1 MSLKTEGLD
10 NYGRIMKS
18 GYDEESFR
26 NLEAVLAQSKVESL
40 QQQSSGR
47 IDRRGSLKKGGMVGG
62 GGGGGGSMI
71 EVSVQIIYTM
81 CTNFSISDFFHSLI
95 TTKFLHILIAK
106 NITYQL

>member
-26 NLEAVLAQSKVESL
+26 NLEAVLAQAKAESL

-81 CTNFSISDFFHSLI
+81 CTNFSISEIFSF
-95 TTKFLHILIAK
+95 T
-106 NITYQL
+106 NN

>member
-26 NLEAVLAQSKVESL
+26 NLEAVLAQAKAESL
-40 QQQSSGR
+40 QQQSSGK
-47 IDRRGSLKKGGMVGG
+47 IDRRGSLKKGGMVGD
-62 GGGGGGSMI
+62 GGGGSMI

-81 CTNFSISDFFHSLI
+81 CTNFSISDFFSF
-95 TTKFLHILIAK
+95 T
-106 NITYQL
+106 NN

>member
-26 NLEAVLAQSKVESL
+26 NLEAVLAQAKAESL

-62 GGGGGGSMI
+62 GATMI